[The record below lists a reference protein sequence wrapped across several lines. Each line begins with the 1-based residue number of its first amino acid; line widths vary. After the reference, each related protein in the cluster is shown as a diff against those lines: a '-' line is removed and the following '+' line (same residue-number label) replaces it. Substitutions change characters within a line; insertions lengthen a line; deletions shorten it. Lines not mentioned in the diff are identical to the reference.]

1 MDKKRA
7 EHVLD
12 SGVKI
17 LADVMPLHTY
27 IYFPLLYSICV
38 WAARRIFDLRERVFA
53 WQVWIEPGAVETKPE
68 AFVLNFYQGHIGL
81 RGAYAAELEMRDM
94 ASLYKDF
101 KSLYPVCGLE
111 DAFLVALF
119 RDELEAEDY
128 RKIAAEFEA
137 RARKAVED
145 VKPASEIPDF
155 WRGLQSM
162 GMDMARLGIHMLSD
176 AQVRKLIFDRIRKR
190 IKTEEDE

>member
-12 SGVKI
+12 AGVKV

-27 IYFPLLYSICV
+27 LYFPLLYSICV

-53 WQVWIEPGAVETKPE
+53 WQVWIDPGAVETKPE
-68 AFVLNFYQGHIGL
+68 AFVLNFFQGHIGV
-81 RGAYAAELEMRDM
+81 RAAYAPELAARDM
-94 ASLYKDF
+94 TALNIAF
-101 KSLYPVCGLE
+101 KALYPVCGLE
-111 DAFLVALF
+111 DAFLTALF
-119 RDELEAEDY
+119 KEEIEAEDY
-128 RKIAAEFEA
+128 RKIAAEFEE

-145 VKPASEIPDF
+145 VKPASEVPQF

-162 GMDMARLGIHMLSD
+162 GMDMARLGIHMMSD
-176 AQVRKLIFDRIRKR
+176 AQVRKLILDRIRKR
-190 IKTEEDE
+190 IKTDEE